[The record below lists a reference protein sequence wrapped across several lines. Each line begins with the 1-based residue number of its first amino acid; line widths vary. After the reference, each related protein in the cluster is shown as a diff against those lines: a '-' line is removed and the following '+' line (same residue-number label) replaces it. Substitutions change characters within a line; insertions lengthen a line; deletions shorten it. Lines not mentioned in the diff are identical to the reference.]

1 MVFQVSSNCR
11 MFMLANAL
19 VQASGCVPDI
29 ICVAQITLKFVDY
42 ALVVDNRRLLLFRGE
57 DLTDLFWLKEGSI
70 CTPIV
75 ALRFRI
81 SLFDLFPELADWK
94 TMALTDIIILTEK
107 AMGSW
112 CEVSRFFFL
121 PMRAQNQN
129 WPISRK
135 KKPKNRLVCK
145 NAVT

>member
-1 MVFQVSSNCR
+1 

-19 VQASGCVPDI
+19 VQVSGCVPEI
-29 ICVAQITLKFVDY
+29 ICVAQITLKFVD
-42 ALVVDNRRLLLFRGE
+42 ALVVDNRQLLLFRGE

-70 CTPIV
+70 CTPIF

-81 SLFDLFPELADWK
+81 SLFTELADWK

-121 PMRAQNQN
+121 TDAR
-129 WPISRK
+129 S
-135 KKPKNRLVCK
+135 KPELTYF
-145 NAVT
+145 AEEEA